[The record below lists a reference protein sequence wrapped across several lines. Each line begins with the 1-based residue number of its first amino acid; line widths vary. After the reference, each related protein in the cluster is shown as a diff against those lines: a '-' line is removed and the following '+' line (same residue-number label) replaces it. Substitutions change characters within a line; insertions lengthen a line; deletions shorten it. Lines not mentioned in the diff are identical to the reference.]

1 MKVKEA
7 IVALQKMHP
16 DAEIVIPPSDKHGAF
31 VRLTK
36 INSALHIP
44 AYSLEETAAK
54 DLGEKAPI
62 CVVFEGESCSD

>member
-16 DAEIVIPPSDKHGAF
+16 DAEIFIPPNDNSGGF
-31 VRLTK
+31 IRLTK
-36 INSALHIP
+36 INSAMHIP
-44 AYSLEETAAK
+44 AYSLEKTAAK

-62 CVVFEGESCSD
+62 CVVFEG

>member
-7 IVALQKMHP
+7 IIALQKMHP

-44 AYSLEETAAK
+44 AYSIEESAACL
-54 DLGEKAPI
+54 DEKAPI